1 MTAALTILVFI
12 AAFTAMYRASA
23 GSHVAVLAG
32 AAAVMMIGTM
42 SGTYSLRMAVDA
54 IYFETLA
61 LIFGM
66 SAIST
71 LLARSGV
78 FVYLAAGTAEHSKG
92 NVTWV
97 LVMMSL
103 VTYGISLTTNNIATM
118 VVVLPITLNICY
130 RMQIN
135 PVPLTVAE
143 LFAANLGGASTMIGD
158 FPNMIIASAGNLHF
172 NDFISG
178 MMVPC
183 LVLLAGS
190 LLFFEAKMDRWSG
203 AASAGYAQ
211 ALDQDEVLA
220 PTVDKAM
227 LWTGIW
233 IFGAAVAGFVFAG
246 ILNVRPGWIAF
257 IAGLGAMAVG
267 RFKDEDAFHAYG
279 GHDILF
285 FIGLFVMVG
294 GLMAA
299 GILEWLT
306 WLIESVGSRQDGTR
320 AVVLMWVVAGL
331 TLFVGG
337 GTTAA
342 VFAPVAASLSLGYE
356 NQASWWAVSLGIM
369 AGSSGAL
376 SGATSGSLVMSHY
389 ERFIAR
395 HPEML
400 KAIPSG
406 QGLTHREYM
415 RWAMPLTG
423 LFLLASTIYIAAIA
437 G

>member
-1 MTAALTILVFI
+1 MAAILTILVFI
-12 AAFTAMYRASA
+12 AAFAAMYRTTA

-32 AAAVMMIGTM
+32 AAAVVVIGAV
-42 SGTYSLRMAVDA
+42 SGTFTLRMAMDSV
-54 IYFETLA
+54 YFETLA

-78 FVYLAAGTAEHSKG
+78 FAYLAAGTAEQSKG

-118 VVVLPITLNICY
+118 VVVLPITLNVCY
-130 RMQIN
+130 RMEIN
-135 PVPLTVAE
+135 PVPLIVAE

-172 NDFISG
+172 NDFIAG

-190 LLFFEAKMDRWSG
+190 LLFFEAKM
-203 AASAGYAQ
+203 SAGAQ
-211 ALDQDEVLA
+211 ADYAVSLGQDELVT
-220 PTVDKAM
+220 PVVDSRL
-227 LWTGIW
+227 LWAGLW
-233 IFGAAVAGFVFAG
+233 IFAAAMVGFVFAG
-246 ILNVRPGWIAF
+246 VMNVRPGWIAF
-257 IAGLGAMAVG
+257 VAGLAAMVVG
-267 RFKDEDAFHAYG
+267 RFKDEEAFHACG
-279 GHDILF
+279 GDDILF
-285 FIGLFVMVG
+285 FIGLFIMVG

-299 GILEWLT
+299 GVHDWLT
-306 WLIESVGSRQDGTR
+306 WVIEAVTAQHGGLR
-320 AVVLMWVVAGL
+320 AVVLMWVVAGV
-331 TLFVGG
+331 TLIAGG
-337 GTTAA
+337 GTAA
-342 VFAPVAASLSLGYE
+342 AAFAPIAASLSLGYE
-356 NQASWWAVSLGIM
+356 NQASWWAISLGVM

-376 SGATSGSLVMSHY
+376 SGATSGSMVMSQY
-389 ERFIAR
+389 NRFIER

-400 KAIPSG
+400 QAIPAG
-406 QGLTHREYM
+406 GGLTHQEYM
-415 RWAMPLTG
+415 RWAMPLMG
-423 LFLLASTIYIAAIA
+423 MLLVASTVYILAIS